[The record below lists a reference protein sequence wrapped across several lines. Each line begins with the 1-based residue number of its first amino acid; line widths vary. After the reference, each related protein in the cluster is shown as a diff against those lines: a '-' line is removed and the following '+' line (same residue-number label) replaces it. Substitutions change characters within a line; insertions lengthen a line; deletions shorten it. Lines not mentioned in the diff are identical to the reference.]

1 VRTITATVLPRRFW
15 QSVHPAQPLVP
26 RRLVAYAV
34 TIVLL
39 AALAPASR
47 LVEAF
52 TAFRF
57 GRPSSAAGW
66 QVFAPTWRV
75 FASTARD
82 ALAMAWA
89 VGGARDFL
97 LAMGC
102 YAVWATSTFGAL
114 LVFRVSMRRARIRPA
129 HVGRCVVYSFD
140 LGVWF
145 GVAGVAWGLYNSFV
159 AIVQRPGPASF
170 QDELPFRIIGFF
182 GLSVGVVTVRLA
194 QAYRLYMRFDH
205 AGWTV
210 VAAQVIALLAALN
223 ALVIW
228 EEWVRNWF

>member
-1 VRTITATVLPRRFW
+1 MTHAPPAPAAPVAPADSPPQWEDLRAEVRCPLCEYDLRGLTEPRCPECGYRSEWRDLLDPKRGRHPYLFEHHPSRNVWSFVRTITATVLPRRFW

-102 YAVWATSTFGAL
+102 YAV
-114 LVFRVSMRRARIRPA
+114 
-129 HVGRCVVYSFD
+129 
-140 LGVWF
+140 
-145 GVAGVAWGLYNSFV
+145 
-159 AIVQRPGPASF
+159 
-170 QDELPFRIIGFF
+170 
-182 GLSVGVVTVRLA
+182 
-194 QAYRLYMRFDH
+194 
-205 AGWTV
+205 
-210 VAAQVIALLAALN
+210 
-223 ALVIW
+223 
-228 EEWVRNWF
+228 